1 MNNEVTISGIVTSV
15 EFDHEIYGEKF
26 YMVNLSVE
34 RQSGISDNIPVMV
47 SDRYTILTKDK
58 IGEFIKVIG
67 QFRSYNKAEN
77 ERKKLVLFVFAE
89 EIIFDEPY
97 PVNNILLEGYICKQP
112 TFRQTP
118 LGRQISD
125 VILAVNRTYG
135 KSDYIPIVVWGRNA
149 KYASNMD
156 VGDYIHIKGRIQ
168 SREYVKNEQIHIA
181 YEVSTQQIEKMI

>member
-1 MNNEVTISGIVTSV
+1 MNNEVTISGIVTSI
-15 EFDHEIYGEKF
+15 EYDHEIYGEKF

-34 RQSGISDNIPVMV
+34 RQSGIFDNIPVMV
-47 SDRYTILTKDK
+47 SDRCTILTKDK
-58 IGEFIKVIG
+58 IGEFIKVVG

-149 KYASNMD
+149 KYASNMG
-156 VGDYIHIKGRIQ
+156 VGDYIHIEGRIQ
-168 SREYVKNEQIHIA
+168 SREYVKNEQIHIS
-181 YEVSTQQIEKMI
+181 YEVSTQQIEKMA